1 MRQTNGLRSASR
13 SRAVKMSTDSL
24 QTLPGILQL
33 KATWLSQSLT
43 NLAKLILELN
53 QIRLLILM
61 LRPNRLLM
69 QNHLPALI
77 LFTAHSDLEVAK
89 IKTLPTKSSVSWISS
104 VTAYQL
110 NSRMIQKS
118 MMPLR
123 KVSAGLKRA

>member
-1 MRQTNGLRSASR
+1 MRLTNGLKSASR
-13 SRAVKMSTDSL
+13 SRMVKMSTDSL
-24 QTLPGILQL
+24 QTFPGILQL

-43 NLAKLILELN
+43 NLANLIQALN

-61 LRPNRLLM
+61 HRPNRLLM

>member
-1 MRQTNGLRSASR
+1 
-13 SRAVKMSTDSL
+13 MSTDSL

-43 NLAKLILELN
+43 NLAKLILALN

-61 LRPNRLLM
+61 LRQNRLLALMPNRLLM
-69 QNHLPALI
+69 LSRLLMQNQLLALI
-77 LFTAHSDLEVAK
+77 LSTAHSDLEAAK

-123 KVSAGLKRA
+123 KVSTGLRRA

>member
-1 MRQTNGLRSASR
+1 M
-13 SRAVKMSTDSL
+13 VKMSTDSL
-24 QTLPGILQL
+24 QTFPGILQL

>member
-1 MRQTNGLRSASR
+1 MVR
-13 SRAVKMSTDSL
+13 MSTDSL
-24 QTLPGILQL
+24 QTLQEILQL

-43 NLAKLILELN
+43 SPAKLKLAHN
-53 QIRLLILM
+53 QIRLPILM
-61 LRPNRLLM
+61 LRLNRQLALMPNRLLM
-69 QNHLPALI
+69 QNQLLALI
-77 LFTAHSDLEVAK
+77 LFTAHLDLEDAK

-123 KVSAGLKRA
+123 KVSTGLKRA